1 VHQPAGGPSGPASV
15 VLDLGPGIGALV
27 LHTPPELDGREIEVS
42 RQGPAPAGRTHAQV
56 RPRKTASQTQHAAIY
71 PQLPAGTY
79 TIWKDHLTPAATVT
93 IHSGQVTTA
102 RWPEPPQPRHRPNQ
116 AHTSPSEPPLT

>member
-1 VHQPAGGPSGPASV
+1 MHEPADAPSGPASV

-42 RQGPAPAGRTHAQV
+42 RHGPAPAGRTHAQV
-56 RPRKTASQTQHAAIY
+56 RPRNTGSQTQHAAVY

-79 TIWKDHLTPAATVT
+79 TIWKEHLTPAATVT
-93 IHSGQVTTA
+93 IHGGQVTTA
-102 RWPEPPQPRHRPNQ
+102 RWPYPPPPRGQPAPPP
-116 AHTSPSEPPLT
+116 ASPSGPA